1 MKNKVTT
8 SPLIDKLVEALRC
21 LPSVG
26 PKSAQRMAFYLLQ
39 HQRKQG
45 LALAT
50 TLEQAMSGITHC
62 EQCNNF
68 CESVLCCICSDKSRQ
83 QNTLCIVEMPGDLL
97 AIEQSGAYSGLYFV
111 LMGRLSP
118 LDGIGPEQLNMP
130 KLKSLL
136 QNHAI
141 NEVILALNPTV
152 EGEATAHY
160 ISELLQ
166 GHPVKQTQLA
176 HGVPMGGELEYLDAF
191 TIGKAIQARASN
203 D

>member
-1 MKNKVTT
+1 MST
-8 SPLIDKLVEALRC
+8 SPLIDSLVKALRC

-45 LALAT
+45 LALADV
-50 TLEQAMSGITHC
+50 LEKAMNHITHC

-68 CESVLCCICSDKSRQ
+68 CESSICAICSNNKRH

-97 AIEQSGAYSGLYFV
+97 AIEQSGAYTGLYFV

-118 LDGIGPEQLNMP
+118 LDGIGPEQLNMQ
-130 KLKSLL
+130 KLITLL
-136 QNHAI
+136 QSHPI
-141 NEVILALNPTV
+141 KEVIFALNPTI

-160 ISELLQ
+160 ISTLLQ
-166 GHPVKQTQLA
+166 DHPVKQTQLA

-191 TIGKAIQARASN
+191 TIGKAIQARALN
-203 D
+203 E